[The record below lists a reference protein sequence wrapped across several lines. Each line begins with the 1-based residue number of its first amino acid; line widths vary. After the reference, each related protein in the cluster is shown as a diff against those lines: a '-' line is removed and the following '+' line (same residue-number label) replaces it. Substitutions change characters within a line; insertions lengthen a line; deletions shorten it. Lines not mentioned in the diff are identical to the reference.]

1 MLLCSKNTKCAF
13 TNQFYFTSEQSVH
26 GGEVAETINIERTL
40 ISTILEFQFNGTDH
54 DVLKIELDPEVF
66 LDPFHKFIVQEVNK
80 LRDQEKPTDTDFLRM
95 SLINKGIWNLNWDDM
110 LIEIQTANTL
120 GTVGSFN
127 DYYNELK
134 SINRIKKT
142 IKVQL

>member
-1 MLLCSKNTKCAF
+1 M
-13 TNQFYFTSEQSVH
+13 
-26 GGEVAETINIERTL
+26 AETINIERTL

-80 LRDQEKPTDTDFLRM
+80 LRDHEKPTDTDFLRM